1 MYIARCH
8 YDKKDFAA
16 CKAAL
21 LKAMHIDPLNYKVQP
36 GVDHALLCT
45 CSKSFVSVGATGC
58 TQLFAQ
64 GAVLIA
70 AAGPWLG
77 AHSQPPMSCLTEAI

>member
-21 LKAMHIDPLNYKVQP
+21 LKAMHIDPLNYKVRLH
-36 GVDHALLCT
+36 D
-45 CSKSFVSVGATGC
+45 
-58 TQLFAQ
+58 
-64 GAVLIA
+64 
-70 AAGPWLG
+70 WLTRCIR
-77 AHSQPPMSCLTEAI
+77 S